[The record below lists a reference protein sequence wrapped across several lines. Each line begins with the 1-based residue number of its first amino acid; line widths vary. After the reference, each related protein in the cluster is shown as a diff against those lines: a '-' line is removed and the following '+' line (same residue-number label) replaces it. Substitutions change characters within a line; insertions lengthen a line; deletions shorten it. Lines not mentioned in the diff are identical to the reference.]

1 MPAYP
6 STVECV
12 TITLMADSQTN
23 KQERAVIWQQLASH
37 QEQCADLH
45 MRDLF
50 RADPDRAEK
59 YSIRIDELL
68 LDYSKHRISE
78 ETLNLLFSLAEACD
92 IPDKISALFSAEKI
106 NVSEGRPALHPMLRA
121 PVEHVLEHDGENII
135 PLIHTQLAR
144 MREFVQRLHAG
155 EVQGSTGKVITRV
168 INIGIG
174 GSDLGPRLAVDA
186 LHAFRKGDIE
196 VEFVANLDPKDL
208 SNVLARSNAET
219 TMIIVA
225 SKSFTTFETRT
236 NADAVKSWLTEH
248 GCDDLDRHI
257 IAVTTNRS
265 AALDFGASEDNIFY
279 FWDWVGGRYSL
290 WSCVGLPI
298 AIAIGMDGFEEILAG
313 AHTID
318 THFQSEAVNQNVP
331 VILALL
337 SIWYNNFH
345 KAESHAVI
353 PYDQSL
359 RLLPEY
365 LSQLVME
372 SNGKSVSSF
381 GQSIEVSSSPILWGS
396 VGTNAQHAYFQLLH
410 QGTHLVPVDFLL
422 PLLSSS
428 NQEQQQKLVSNC
440 LAQSEALMMGQ
451 DDETDANRNF
461 PGNSPSSTFVYG
473 SLTPEVLGMLLAVY
487 EHKTFVEA
495 MIWDINPFDQW
506 GVELGKKLAG
516 QLIEDIALE
525 KTSSHDASTSL
536 LMQEYL
542 QRNK

>member
-12 TITLMADSQTN
+12 TITLMADSQTD
-23 KQERAVIWQQLASH
+23 KQERAVIWQQLVSH
-37 QEQCADLH
+37 QQQSADLH

-50 RADPDRAEK
+50 RADPHRAEL

-68 LDYSKHRISE
+68 LDYSKHRVSE
-78 ETLNLLFSLAEACD
+78 QTLSLLFSLAEACE
-92 IPDKISALFSAEKI
+92 IPCKISALFSGEKI
-106 NVSEGRPALHPMLRA
+106 NSSEDRPALHPMLRA
-121 PVEHVLEHDGENII
+121 PAEHVLEHDGENII

-144 MREFVQRLHAG
+144 MRVLVQRLHAG
-155 EVQGSTGKVITRV
+155 EVQGSTGKSITRV

-186 LHAFRKGDIE
+186 LQTFRTGDIE

-208 SNVLARSNAET
+208 SAVLARSNAET
-219 TMIIVA
+219 TMVIVA
-225 SKSFTTFETRT
+225 SKSFTTLETRT
-236 NADAVKSWLTEH
+236 NADALKSWLTAN
-248 GCDDLDRHI
+248 GCSDLSRHI
-257 IAVTTNRS
+257 IAVTTNKT

-290 WSCVGLPI
+290 WSSVGLPI
-298 AIAIGMDGFEEILAG
+298 AIAIGMDNFEDLLAG

-318 THFQSEAVNQNVP
+318 THFQSAPLTKNVP

-337 SIWYNNFH
+337 SIWYSNFY

-372 SNGKSVSSF
+372 SNGKSISRD
-381 GQSIEVSSSPILWGS
+381 GKAIECSSSPILWGS
-396 VGTNAQHAYFQLLH
+396 IGTNAQHAYFQLLH

-422 PLLSSS
+422 PLLNSSD
-428 NQEQQQKLVSNC
+428 QQQQLKLVSNC

-451 DDETDANRNF
+451 DDATDTNRNF
-461 PGNSPSSTFVYG
+461 PGNSPSSTMVYN
-473 SLTPEVLGMLLAVY
+473 SLTPKVLGMLLAIY

-516 QLIEDIALE
+516 QLIEDISVSQ
-525 KTSSHDASTSL
+525 TSDHDASTSL

>member
-12 TITLMADSQTN
+12 TITLMADSQTD
-23 KQERAVIWQQLASH
+23 KQERAAIWQQLVFH
-37 QEQCADLH
+37 QQQTADLH

-50 RADPDRAEK
+50 RADPHRAEL

-68 LDYSKHRISE
+68 LDYSKHRVNE
-78 ETLNLLFSLAEACD
+78 QTLSLLFSLAEACE
-92 IPDKISALFSAEKI
+92 IPNKISALFSAEKI
-106 NVSEGRPALHPMLRA
+106 NSSEDRPALHPLLRA
-121 PVEHVLEHDGENII
+121 PAEHVLELNGENII

-144 MREFVQRLHAG
+144 MRELVQRLHAG
-155 EVQGSTGKVITRV
+155 EVQGSTGKSITRV

-186 LHAFRKGDIE
+186 LQTFRTGDIE

-208 SNVLARSNAET
+208 SAVLARSNAET
-219 TMIIVA
+219 TMVIVV
-225 SKSFTTFETRT
+225 SKSFTTLETRT
-236 NADAVKSWLTEH
+236 NAEALKSWLTAN
-248 GCDDLDRHI
+248 GCSDLSRHI
-257 IAVTTNRS
+257 IAVTTNKT
-265 AALDFGASEDNIFY
+265 AALEFGASEDNIFY

-290 WSCVGLPI
+290 WSSVGLPI
-298 AIAIGMDGFEEILAG
+298 AIAIGMDNFEDLLAG

-318 THFQSEAVNQNVP
+318 THFQSASLTKNVP

-337 SIWYNNFH
+337 SIWYSNFY

-372 SNGKSVSSF
+372 SNGKSVTRN
-381 GQSIEVSSSPILWGS
+381 GKAIESTSSPILWGS
-396 VGTNAQHAYFQLLH
+396 IGTNAQHAYFQLLH

-422 PLLSSS
+422 PMLNSSD
-428 NQEQQQKLVSNC
+428 QQQQLKQVSNC

-451 DDETDANRNF
+451 DDDTDANRNF
-461 PGNSPSSTFVYG
+461 PGNSPSSTMVY
-473 SLTPEVLGMLLAVY
+473 SRLTPKVLGMLLAIY

-516 QLIEDIALE
+516 QLIEDISVNE
-525 KTSSHDASTSL
+525 TSGHDASTSL

-542 QRNK
+542 QKNK